1 MSIAAISAACL
12 SEFRPKNSLN
22 GYCAPL
28 SVGAGE
34 FVEFFVSSRVS
45 FQTFIIRLTDV
56 ADGADGVAPELELE
70 LDELAAKPA
79 QFQRAG
85 LRVWQDGCGWQATH
99 RFQIPL
105 TYASGLYAA
114 ECRGSDGSICHITF
128 TVRPAKSSG
137 NRVLVFAN
145 TNTWNAYND
154 WGGQSRYT
162 RRDREIFRLSFD
174 RPNPH
179 ASPNYESQTDAH
191 LVRAELWL
199 LRWLLKLEYG
209 FDVCTDSDV
218 SEGTIDLNQ
227 YGAVLLSTHPE
238 YWTRE
243 MVSRLRE
250 YLDQGGNLLYLGGNG
265 IFEAVCL
272 SQDLKFLIF
281 HDGKIGPNVARSP
294 YYFRNLNGQVCE
306 REFLGV
312 AFLYDNYSSPPGPY
326 RVLEPSHWIFDGTD
340 SNRDRLIGKGGY
352 RGGACGREMDTSI
365 GVGGRPGPNT
375 PDVNAWL
382 VPEDGTSGSD
392 RGAPPINVVVLAEGT
407 NASQISTHTGQMT
420 CYETKAGG
428 FVFSVGSYCFTGTL
442 PFDEVLQQMVVNA
455 LARALR

>member
-1 MSIAAISAACL
+1 MSVAAISAACL

-22 GYCAPL
+22 GYCVPQ

-34 FVEFFVSSRVS
+34 FVEFFISSRVS

-56 ADGADGVAPELELE
+56 ADGAAIVGQNLELT
-70 LDELAAKPA
+70 ELAAKPA

-114 ECRGSDGSICHITF
+114 ECRGTDGSICHITF
-128 TVRPAKSSG
+128 TVRPSSLSG
-137 NRVLVFAN
+137 NRVLVLAN

-162 RRDREIFRLSFD
+162 RDREIFRLSFE
-174 RPNPH
+174 RPNPY

-191 LVRAELWL
+191 LARAELWL
-199 LRWLLKLEYG
+199 QRWLIEQGYR
-209 FDVCTDSDV
+209 FDVCIDSDV
-218 SEGTIDLNQ
+218 SATITDLNQ
-227 YGAVLLSTHPE
+227 YRAVLLSTHPE

-243 MVSRLRE
+243 MVSRLQE
-250 YLDQGGNLLYLGGNG
+250 FLDHGGNLLYLGGNG

-272 SQDLKFLIF
+272 SRDRKYLIF
-281 HDGKIGPNVARSP
+281 HDGKKGPNVVRWP

-312 AFLYDNYSSPPGPY
+312 AFLYDNYGIPPGPY
-326 RVLEPSHWIFDGTD
+326 RVLEPTHWIFDGTGR
-340 SNRDRLIGKGGY
+340 SKNSLIGQGGY
-352 RGGACGREMDTSI
+352 RGGACGREMDANI
-365 GVGGRPGPNT
+365 GVAGRPGPNT

-382 VPEDGTSGSD
+382 VPEDGSLGTD
-392 RGAPPINVVVLAEGT
+392 RGAAPPNVVVLAEGT
-407 NASQISTHTGQMT
+407 TASPMSSHTGQMT
-420 CYETKAGG
+420 CYDTKSGG

-442 PFDEVLQQMVVNA
+442 PFDAVLQQMVINA
-455 LARALR
+455 LARALH